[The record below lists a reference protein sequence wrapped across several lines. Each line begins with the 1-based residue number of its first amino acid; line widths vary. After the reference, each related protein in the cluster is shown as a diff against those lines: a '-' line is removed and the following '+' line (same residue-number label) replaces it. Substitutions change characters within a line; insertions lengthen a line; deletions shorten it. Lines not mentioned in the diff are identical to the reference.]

1 MRSKELYFILGCV
14 LTIILGGFFLLPK
27 VVKEFQDEEVIRV
40 RITLENRCTITDE
53 AFVVLD
59 ESTKIKT
66 PFYGK
71 VAVLRT
77 ERNAPLRL
85 WMSPNFPQFR
95 YDGEI
100 QRAEEEMMMIS
111 DCNRNPRMD
120 SIMKS
125 MREAFSSSDKK
136 KKNEISK
143 LANFI

>member
-1 MRSKELYFILGCV
+1 MKYKEVSFVLGCIV
-14 LTIILGGFFLLPK
+14 IISVGGFFLLPK
-27 VVKEFQDEEVIRV
+27 VFKEFQDEEIIRV
-40 RITLENRCTITDE
+40 MVSLENKCSITDD

-59 ESTKIKT
+59 ENTKIKT

-71 VAVLRT
+71 IAVLRT

-100 QRAEEEMMMIS
+100 QRAEEEMVMIS

-120 SIMKS
+120 SVMKS
-125 MREAFSSSDKK
+125 MREAFSSSEGKK
-136 KKNEISK
+136 DQ
-143 LANFI
+143 

>member
-1 MRSKELYFILGCV
+1 MRSKEVYFVLACV
-14 LTIILGGFFLLPK
+14 LIMIVGGIFLFPK
-27 VVKEFQDEEVIRV
+27 VFKEFQGEEVIRV
-40 RITLENRCTITDE
+40 RITLQNECTITDD

-100 QRAEEEMMMIS
+100 QRAEEEMVMIS
-111 DCNRNPRMD
+111 DCDRNPRMN

-125 MREAFSSSDKK
+125 MREAFSSSES
-136 KKNEISK
+136 KKNE
-143 LANFI
+143 

>member
-1 MRSKELYFILGCV
+1 MRIKEVSFVLACISIILLGC
-14 LTIILGGFFLLPK
+14 FFLLPQ
-27 VVKEFQDEEVIRV
+27 VFKEFSDKVVIRV
-40 RITLENRCTITDE
+40 RVTLENKCTITDD

-71 VAVLRT
+71 IAVLRT

-100 QRAEEEMMMIS
+100 QRAEE
-111 DCNRNPRMD
+111 RMN
-120 SIMKS
+120 K
-125 MREAFSSSDKK
+125 
-136 KKNEISK
+136 
-143 LANFI
+143 

>member
-1 MRSKELYFILGCV
+1 MRTKEATFVFACIA
-14 LTIILGGFFLLPK
+14 IIALGGLFLLPK
-27 VVKEFQDEEVIRV
+27 VFKEFKGEEVIRV
-40 RITLENRCTITDE
+40 RVTLENRCTITDD

-71 VAVLRT
+71 IAILRT

-100 QRAEEEMMMIS
+100 QRAQEEMVMIS

-120 SIMKS
+120 SVMRS
-125 MREAFSSSDKK
+125 MREAFSSKENKK
-136 KKNEISK
+136 DE
-143 LANFI
+143 

>member
-1 MRSKELYFILGCV
+1 MRTKESAFVFACIA
-14 LTIILGGFFLLPK
+14 IIALGGLFLLPK
-27 VVKEFQDEEVIRV
+27 VFKEFKGEEVIRV
-40 RITLENRCTITDE
+40 RVTLENRCTITDDV
-53 AFVVLD
+53 FVVLD

-71 VAVLRT
+71 IAILRT

-100 QRAEEEMMMIS
+100 QRAQEEMVMIS

-120 SIMKS
+120 SVMKS
-125 MREAFSSSDKK
+125 MREAFSSKENKK
-136 KKNEISK
+136 DE
-143 LANFI
+143 

>member
-1 MRSKELYFILGCV
+1 MRSKELYFILACV

-27 VVKEFQDEEVIRV
+27 VVEEFQDEEVIRV
-40 RITLENRCTITDE
+40 RITLENRCKITDE

-100 QRAEEEMMMIS
+100 QRAEEEMIMIS

-125 MREAFSSSDKK
+125 MREAFSSSDSEK
-136 KKNEISK
+136 E
-143 LANFI
+143 

>member
-1 MRSKELYFILGCV
+1 MKYKEVSFVLGCIV
-14 LTIILGGFFLLPK
+14 IISVGGFFLLPK
-27 VVKEFQDEEVIRV
+27 VFKEFQDEEIIRV
-40 RITLENRCTITDE
+40 RVSLENKCSITDD

-71 VAVLRT
+71 IAVLHT

-100 QRAEEEMMMIS
+100 QRAEEEMVMIS

-120 SIMKS
+120 SVMKS
-125 MREAFSSSDKK
+125 MREAFSSPESNK
-136 KKNEISK
+136 EE
-143 LANFI
+143 

>member
-1 MRSKELYFILGCV
+1 MRTKEVAFVFACIA
-14 LTIILGGFFLLPK
+14 IIALGGLFLLPK
-27 VVKEFQDEEVIRV
+27 VFKEFKGEEVIRV
-40 RITLENRCTITDE
+40 RVTLENRCTITDD

-71 VAVLRT
+71 IAILRT

-100 QRAEEEMMMIS
+100 QRAQEEMVMIS

-120 SIMKS
+120 SVMKS
-125 MREAFSSSDKK
+125 MREAFSSKENKK
-136 KKNEISK
+136 DE
-143 LANFI
+143 

>member
-1 MRSKELYFILGCV
+1 M
-14 LTIILGGFFLLPK
+14 
-27 VVKEFQDEEVIRV
+27 
-40 RITLENRCTITDE
+40 
-53 AFVVLD
+53 VLD

-71 VAVLRT
+71 IAILRT

-100 QRAEEEMMMIS
+100 QRAEEEMVMIS

-120 SIMKS
+120 SVMKS
-125 MREAFSSSDKK
+125 MREAFSSSEENKK
-136 KKNEISK
+136 DE
-143 LANFI
+143 

>member
-1 MRSKELYFILGCV
+1 MRTKEAAFVFACIA
-14 LTIILGGFFLLPK
+14 IIALGGLFLLPK
-27 VVKEFQDEEVIRV
+27 VFKEFKGEEVIRV
-40 RITLENRCTITDE
+40 RVTLENRCTITDD

-71 VAVLRT
+71 IAILRT

-100 QRAEEEMMMIS
+100 QRAQEEMVMTS

-120 SIMKS
+120 SVMRS
-125 MREAFSSSDKK
+125 MREAFSSKENKK
-136 KKNEISK
+136 DE
-143 LANFI
+143 

>member
-1 MRSKELYFILGCV
+1 MNWLEKMRTKEAAFVFACIA
-14 LTIILGGFFLLPK
+14 IIALGGLFLLPK
-27 VVKEFQDEEVIRV
+27 VFKEFKGEEVIRV
-40 RITLENRCTITDE
+40 RVTLENRCTITDD

-71 VAVLRT
+71 IAILRT

-100 QRAEEEMMMIS
+100 QRAQEEMVMIS

-120 SIMKS
+120 SVMRS
-125 MREAFSSSDKK
+125 MREAFSSKENKK
-136 KKNEISK
+136 DE
-143 LANFI
+143 

>member
-1 MRSKELYFILGCV
+1 MKYKEVSFVLGCIV
-14 LTIILGGFFLLPK
+14 IIFVGGFFLLPK
-27 VVKEFQDEEVIRV
+27 VFKEFQDEEIIRV
-40 RITLENRCTITDE
+40 RVSLENKCSITDD

-71 VAVLRT
+71 IAILRT
-77 ERNAPLRL
+77 EKNAPLRL

-100 QRAEEEMMMIS
+100 QRAEEEMVMIS

-125 MREAFSSSDKK
+125 MRDAFSSSKSKD
-136 KKNEISK
+136 NE
-143 LANFI
+143 

>member
-1 MRSKELYFILGCV
+1 MGSKEVYFILACV
-14 LTIILGGFFLLPK
+14 LILVLGGIFVLPK
-27 VVKEFQDEEVIRV
+27 VFKEFQDEEVIRV
-40 RITLENRCTITDE
+40 RVTLENRCKITDD

-100 QRAEEEMMMIS
+100 QRAEEAMVMIS

-125 MREAFSSSDKK
+125 MREAFSSSESEK
-136 KKNEISK
+136 EE
-143 LANFI
+143 

>member
-1 MRSKELYFILGCV
+1 MRRKEVYFVLACV
-14 LTIILGGFFLLPK
+14 LVMAIGGIFLFPK
-27 VVKEFQDEEVIRV
+27 VFKEFQGEEVIRV
-40 RITLENRCTITDE
+40 RITLQNGCKITED

-100 QRAEEEMMMIS
+100 QRAEEDMIMIS
-111 DCNRNPRMD
+111 NCNRNPRMN

-125 MREAFSSSDKK
+125 MREAFSSSERKK
-136 KKNEISK
+136 DE
-143 LANFI
+143 

>member
-1 MRSKELYFILGCV
+1 MRSKELYFILACV

-40 RITLENRCTITDE
+40 RITLENRCKITDE

-59 ESTKIKT
+59 ESTRIKT

-100 QRAEEEMMMIS
+100 QRAEEEMVMIS
-111 DCNRNPRMD
+111 DCDRNPRMD

-136 KKNEISK
+136 KEE
-143 LANFI
+143 

>member
-1 MRSKELYFILGCV
+1 MRSKELYFILACV
-14 LTIILGGFFLLPK
+14 LTITLGGFFLLPK

-100 QRAEEEMMMIS
+100 QRAKEQMIMIS
-111 DCNRNPRMD
+111 ECNRNPRMD

-125 MREAFSSSDKK
+125 MREAFSSSDSEK
-136 KKNEISK
+136 EE
-143 LANFI
+143 

>member
-1 MRSKELYFILGCV
+1 MRSKELYFILACV
-14 LTIILGGFFLLPK
+14 LIIILGGFFLLPK
-27 VVKEFQDEEVIRV
+27 VVEEFQDEEVIRV
-40 RITLENRCTITDE
+40 RITLENRCKITDE

-100 QRAEEEMMMIS
+100 QRAEEEMIMIS

-125 MREAFSSSDKK
+125 MREAFSSKK
-136 KKNEISK
+136 KEKE
-143 LANFI
+143 

>member
-40 RITLENRCTITDE
+40 RITLENRCTITDQ

-100 QRAEEEMMMIS
+100 QRAEEEMIMIS

-125 MREAFSSSDKK
+125 MREAFSSSDSEK
-136 KKNEISK
+136 E
-143 LANFI
+143 

>member
-1 MRSKELYFILGCV
+1 MRSKELYFILACV

-40 RITLENRCTITDE
+40 RITLENRCKITDE

-100 QRAEEEMMMIS
+100 QRAEEEMVMIS
-111 DCNRNPRMD
+111 DCDRNPRMD

-125 MREAFSSSDKK
+125 MREVFSSSGHE
-136 KKNEISK
+136 NEE
-143 LANFI
+143 

>member
-1 MRSKELYFILGCV
+1 MRSKELYFIVTCV
-14 LTIILGGFFLLPK
+14 LTITLGGFFLLPK

-40 RITLENRCTITDE
+40 RVTLENRCKITDD

-100 QRAEEEMMMIS
+100 QRAEEAMVMIS

-125 MREAFSSSDKK
+125 MREAFSSSDSEK
-136 KKNEISK
+136 EE
-143 LANFI
+143 

>member
-1 MRSKELYFILGCV
+1 MRTKEAAFVFACIA
-14 LTIILGGFFLLPK
+14 IIALGGLFLLPK
-27 VVKEFQDEEVIRV
+27 VFKEFKGEEVIRV
-40 RITLENRCTITDE
+40 RVTLENRCTITDD

-71 VAVLRT
+71 IAILHT
-77 ERNAPLRL
+77 QRNAPLRL

-100 QRAEEEMMMIS
+100 QRAQEEMVMIS

-120 SIMKS
+120 SVMKS
-125 MREAFSSSDKK
+125 MREAFSSKENKK
-136 KKNEISK
+136 DE
-143 LANFI
+143 

>member
-1 MRSKELYFILGCV
+1 MRSKEFYFV
-14 LTIILGGFFLLPK
+14 LACTLIIIFGGIFLFPK
-27 VVKEFQDEEVIRV
+27 VFKEFQGEEVIRV
-40 RITLENRCTITDE
+40 RITLQNGCTITDD

-77 ERNAPLRL
+77 EKNAPLRL

-100 QRAEEEMMMIS
+100 QRAEEEMIMIS
-111 DCNRNPRMD
+111 DCNRNPRTV
-120 SIMKS
+120 SYTH
-125 MREAFSSSDKK
+125 
-136 KKNEISK
+136 
-143 LANFI
+143 LTLPTTPYV

>member
-1 MRSKELYFILGCV
+1 MRTKEAAFVFACIA
-14 LTIILGGFFLLPK
+14 IITLGGLFLLPK
-27 VVKEFQDEEVIRV
+27 VFKEFKGEEVIRV
-40 RITLENRCTITDE
+40 RVTLENRCTITDD

-71 VAVLRT
+71 IAILRT

-100 QRAEEEMMMIS
+100 QRAQEEMVMIS

-120 SIMKS
+120 SVMKS
-125 MREAFSSSDKK
+125 MREAFSSKESKK
-136 KKNEISK
+136 DE
-143 LANFI
+143 

>member
-1 MRSKELYFILGCV
+1 MRSKELYFILACV

-40 RITLENRCTITDE
+40 RVTLENRCTITDE

-100 QRAEEEMMMIS
+100 QGAKEEMVMIS

-125 MREAFSSSDKK
+125 MREAFSSSDSEK
-136 KKNEISK
+136 EE
-143 LANFI
+143 

>member
-1 MRSKELYFILGCV
+1 MRNKELYFILACV

-27 VVKEFQDEEVIRV
+27 VVEEFQDEEVIRV
-40 RITLENRCTITDE
+40 RITLENRCKITDE

-100 QRAEEEMMMIS
+100 QRAEEEMVMIS

-125 MREAFSSSDKK
+125 MREAFSSSDSEK
-136 KKNEISK
+136 EE
-143 LANFI
+143 

>member
-1 MRSKELYFILGCV
+1 MRSKEVYFVLACV
-14 LTIILGGFFLLPK
+14 LIMIIGGIFLLPK
-27 VVKEFQDEEVIRV
+27 VFKEFQGEEVIRV
-40 RITLENRCTITDE
+40 RITLQNGCKITDD

-100 QRAEEEMMMIS
+100 QRAEEDMIMIS
-111 DCNRNPRMD
+111 DCNRNPRMN

-125 MREAFSSSDKK
+125 MREAFSSSENKK
-136 KKNEISK
+136 D
-143 LANFI
+143 

>member
-1 MRSKELYFILGCV
+1 MKIKEASFVFACIAI
-14 LTIILGGFFLLPK
+14 IILGSLFLLPE
-27 VVKEFQDEEVIRV
+27 VFKEFKDEEVIRV
-40 RITLENRCTITDE
+40 RVTLENRCTITDD

-71 VAVLRT
+71 IAILRT

-100 QRAEEEMMMIS
+100 QRAEEDMLMTS

-120 SIMKS
+120 SVMKS
-125 MREAFSSSDKK
+125 MREAFSSTEIKK
-136 KKNEISK
+136 DE
-143 LANFI
+143 

>member
-1 MRSKELYFILGCV
+1 MCLDHNSGWI
-14 LTIILGGFFLLPK
+14 FLLPK

-40 RITLENRCTITDE
+40 RITLENRCKITDE

-100 QRAEEEMMMIS
+100 QRAEEEMVMIS

-125 MREAFSSSDKK
+125 MREAFSSSDSEK
-136 KKNEISK
+136 EE
-143 LANFI
+143 

>member
-1 MRSKELYFILGCV
+1 MRSKEGFFILACV
-14 LTIILGGFFLLPK
+14 LIMVLGGIFLLPK
-27 VVKEFQDEEVIRV
+27 VFEEFQDEEVIRV

-100 QRAEEEMMMIS
+100 QRAEEEMVMVS
-111 DCNRNPRMD
+111 DCDRNPRMD

-125 MREAFSSSDKK
+125 MRESFSSSESKK
-136 KKNEISK
+136 E
-143 LANFI
+143 

>member
-1 MRSKELYFILGCV
+1 MKYKEVSFVLGCI
-14 LTIILGGFFLLPK
+14 LIIFMGGFFLLPK
-27 VVKEFQDEEVIRV
+27 VFNEFQEEEVIRV
-40 RITLENRCTITDE
+40 RVSLENKCSITDD

-71 VAVLRT
+71 IAVLHT
-77 ERNAPLRL
+77 KRNAPLRL

-100 QRAEEEMMMIS
+100 QRAEEEMVMIS

-120 SIMKS
+120 SVMKS
-125 MREAFSSSDKK
+125 MREAFSSSEGKK
-136 KKNEISK
+136 DQ
-143 LANFI
+143 